1 MIEGDPPT
9 IGRYEIL
16 AALGQG
22 GMAHVYL
29 GALRDA
35 GAAPR
40 LVVIKQIRPELAS
53 QPELRRMF
61 FDEARIGGRLHHP
74 NVVATHGLIHEAGQ
88 VSLVMEYLE
97 GRTLAEVLNRIGR
110 PQFPLEESLWILCE
124 VLAGLQHGHE
134 LRAHDGSPGGV
145 VHQDVSPSNVFVTY
159 DGEVKLLD
167 FGIAKAAGTMAA
179 TRKGSSKGKLAYAAP
194 ERLLFKEVDARA
206 DVFSVG
212 MMLWEATAGRRRST
226 GENQGST
233 RAARLAGLE
242 TRIRDVRPD
251 VPPELAEIIE
261 CATEVDPRARF
272 RTAAEL
278 RERLKRYLATRP
290 RQVGQREVAALLW
303 VHFKADRVQ
312 MRARIEE
319 LLAGMMPAPGP
330 EEARSRSPLASMFS
344 SSPVLH
350 TLRLQPSRTT
360 VAAAVIAAAGIAG
373 MVVGLVRGPSRTEV
387 ARPSIAGAPV
397 HSVVLDDPVPMRPP
411 RSRFIAV
418 SAPPPAA
425 MHATPR
431 PVPLPLAE
439 KPARPR
445 PLVVRPRVAERMV
458 SEEKAEPPRPE
469 PRRPVEPGM
478 DLDSPGRAVPHRQLD
493 EKDPYSP

>member
-16 AALGQG
+16 ATLGQG
-22 GMAHVYL
+22 GMARVYL
-29 GALRDA
+29 GALRDT
-35 GAAPR
+35 AAAR
-40 LVVIKQIRPELAS
+40 LVVIKQIRPELAA

-61 FDEARIGGRLHHP
+61 FDEARIAGRLHHP
-74 NVVATHGLIHEAGQ
+74 NVVATHELIHEAGQ

-124 VLAGLQHGHE
+124 VLAGLHHGHE
-134 LRAHDGSPGGV
+134 LRDHDGSPVGV
-145 VHQDVSPSNVFVTY
+145 VHQDVSPSNVFVSY

-167 FGIAKAAGTMAA
+167 FGIAKAAGTLAA
-179 TRKGSSKGKLAYAAP
+179 TRKGSGKGKLGYAAP

-226 GENQGST
+226 GDAQLST
-233 RAARLAGLE
+233 REARLAGRE
-242 TRIRDVRPD
+242 TRIRDVLPD
-251 VPPELAEIIE
+251 VAPDLAEIIE
-261 CATEVDPRARF
+261 RATEVDPKARF

-278 RERLKRYLATRP
+278 RERLKRYLTTRP

-303 VHFKADRVQ
+303 VHFRADRVQ
-312 MRARIEE
+312 MRTRIEE
-319 LLAGMMPAPGP
+319 LLAGIVPAPDP
-330 EEARSRSPLASMFS
+330 AEAPSRSPLASMFS
-344 SSPVLH
+344 SSPGLPI
-350 TLRLQPSRTT
+350 LRLQPSRTMI
-360 VAAAVIAAAGIAG
+360 AAAVIAAAGIAG

-387 ARPSIAGAPV
+387 APPVIAGAPV
-397 HSVVLDDPVPMRPP
+397 HSVVLDHPAFVRP
-411 RSRFIAV
+411 RSTGIAV
-418 SAPPPAA
+418 PAPPPPPI
-425 MHATPR
+425 HALPR

-439 KPARPR
+439 KPPRARHASLARPR
-445 PLVVRPRVAERMV
+445 IAERMI
-458 SEEKAEPPRPE
+458 SQGKPE
-469 PRRPVEPGM
+469 PVKPERRQPLEPGM
-478 DLDSPGRAVPHRQLD
+478 DLGPPERALPHRQLD